1 MTKKQEAF
9 FGLNYEEVGI
19 EVEDWANLTE
29 EELYDLKENLLLT
42 RYGKGGENINLF
54 PNLIDPGKINTKYN
68 GDYLKRLPKI
78 IKEQTLREFKGNGKV
93 DILRIDTLNKSHYII
108 ILLPEKTLEV
118 DIWQLKMND
127 SQPYTKYKE
136 GKKIKSI
143 KVTKNKY
150 HITNIFTNGNKAINQ
165 AKRLSI
171 LFGLGDTSFK
181 SLEMVKKGKNT
192 YNLDINEKG
201 KMILRNGTNGKTYS
215 SLDELV
221 GRNHSINL
229 NIMEF
234 IG

>member
-1 MTKKQEAF
+1 MTKNEAY

-19 EVEDWANLTE
+19 EDWANLTE
-29 EELYDLKENLLLT
+29 EELYELKENLLLT

-54 PNLIDPGKINTKYN
+54 PNLVDPGRLNTQFN

-78 IKEQTLREFKGNGKV
+78 IKQQTLREYKGNGKV

-171 LFGLGDTSFK
+171 LFELGDTSFN
-181 SLEMVKKGKNT
+181 SLTKVKEGGRNN
-192 YNLDINEKG
+192 YILDINETG
-201 KMILRNGTNGKTYS
+201 KMILRNGLNGPIYS
-215 SLDELV
+215 SLDEIIK
-221 GRNHSINL
+221 RKHSIGL
-229 NIMEF
+229 NIMEY